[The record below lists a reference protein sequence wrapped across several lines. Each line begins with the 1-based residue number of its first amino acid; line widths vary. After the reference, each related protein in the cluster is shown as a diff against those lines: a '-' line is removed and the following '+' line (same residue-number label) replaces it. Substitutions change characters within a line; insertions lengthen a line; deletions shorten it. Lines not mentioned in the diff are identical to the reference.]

1 MLTNQI
7 TSQVSFEQF
16 GSPSDFG
23 SLAPSLSSWQP
34 TGTHKESPS
43 VVSNL
48 FASRKVILDIQD
60 STPPASHLFAKQQVP
75 ENGTHRRH
83 SSLTSMLK
91 QGSFNASDC
100 LLPTLPQSWEFG
112 APEDISPFR
121 SFRPNY
127 SDVLEATVFF
137 LSPHQSDPCSVQ
149 IQLAG
154 HMRVEH
160 LILEAIS
167 RLNVDFACHEG
178 GRGQVS
184 KFELRVARKNGAPK
198 EDLPVLDV
206 RQPLNALGATRFA
219 LVPVRRSAPAIHKST
234 SIVAASSPSFPVGA
248 CEGVRTHKKPFWSKF
263 LWFLSGC
270 VAEED
275 Y

>member
-7 TSQVSFEQF
+7 TSQVSFDQF
-16 GSPSDFG
+16 GSPIDFG

-60 STPPASHLFAKQQVP
+60 STPPASSLFAKQQVP

-83 SSLTSMLK
+83 SSLTSLLK
-91 QGSFNASDC
+91 QGSFNSSDC
-100 LLPTLPQSWEFG
+100 LLPTLPQSWNFG

-121 SFRPNY
+121 SFRSNY
-127 SDVLEATVFF
+127 SDVMEATVFF
-137 LSPHQSDPCSVQ
+137 VSSHQAEPCSVH

-160 LILEAIS
+160 LIHEAIA
-167 RLNVDFACHEG
+167 RLNADLGCQASKG
-178 GRGQVS
+178 S

-219 LVPVRRSAPAIHKST
+219 LVPIRRAAST
-234 SIVAASSPSFPVGA
+234 VHTATTIVAAASPSSLRVGA
-248 CEGVRTHKKPFWSKF
+248 CQASRAHKKPFWSKF

-270 VAEED
+270 VAEEE